1 VSTPQPPHDAQRE
14 LEQRALRNVRG
25 LVDKMEG
32 LDRIDQRSQ
41 KRALIGIT
49 LGALV
54 GVAVIVAAL
63 AYVSYRQEAKPVVIE
78 PAKLPPVTPGPT
90 KK

>member
-1 VSTPQPPHDAQRE
+1 MSTPLPPDDAQRE

-41 KRALIGIT
+41 KRTLIGIT
-49 LGALV
+49 VGALV
-54 GVAVIVAAL
+54 GVAVIVGAI
-63 AYVSYRQEAKPVVIE
+63 AYVSNRQEAKPIVID
-78 PAKLPPVTPGPT
+78 PAKLPPIQPGPA